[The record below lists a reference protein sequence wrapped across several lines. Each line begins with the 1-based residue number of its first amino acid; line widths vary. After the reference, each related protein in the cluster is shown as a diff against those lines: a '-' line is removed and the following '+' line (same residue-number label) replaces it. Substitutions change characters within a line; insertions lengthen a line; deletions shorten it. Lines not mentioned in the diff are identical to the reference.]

1 MAISFPSSANAIHQP
16 LADFI
21 DQLKGQVTTQKAK
34 LDDIQSPVYTP
45 SALADSANQLNSL
58 RGELNT
64 LLFSAFVIG
73 FTPYQYRVGNDGKL
87 SANTA
92 LAFAAEKLT
101 DNKEPITANYGLALV
116 ISAASKSQL
125 ASQLQSLV
133 NLLPFP
139 EWVNCFHL
147 SAKNAVMA
155 VEKMQVPTARL
166 NPHWRADD
174 FSNNQPLANTYAYL
188 DAELATSESV
198 AESATN
204 PVERLKQLAD
214 KKNQVLSKLLDD
226 MGAFIASFYG
236 DCTAIKLTGTPSQMA
251 KQLSE
256 TSVSEQAYSSVF
268 LLVSDDEPTFFYQMV
283 GV

>member
-1 MAISFPSSANAIHQP
+1 MTISFPSSANAIHQP

-21 DQLKGQVTTQKAK
+21 EQLKGQVTTQKAK

-45 SALADSANQLNSL
+45 SALADSAS
-58 RGELNT
+58 ELNALRDELNA
-64 LLFSAFVIG
+64 LLFSGFAIG
-73 FTPYQYRVGNDGKL
+73 FNPYQYRIGNDGKL

-92 LAFAAEKLT
+92 LSFAAEKLT
-101 DNKEPITANYGLALV
+101 DSKEPITGNYGLALV
-116 ISAASKSQL
+116 VSAASESQL
-125 ASQLQSLV
+125 ASQLESLV
-133 NLLPFP
+133 SLLPFP
-139 EWVNCFHL
+139 EWVNCYHL
-147 SAKNAVMA
+147 AAKNAVMA

-174 FSNNQPLANTYAYL
+174 FSNNQPLADTFAYL

-214 KKNQVLSKLLDD
+214 VKNQVLSKLLDD
-226 MGAFIASFYG
+226 MAVFIASFQG

>member
-1 MAISFPSSANAIHQP
+1 MGISFPSSANAIHQP

-45 SALADSANQLNSL
+45 SALADSASQLNAL
-58 RGELNT
+58 RAELNT
-64 LLFSAFVIG
+64 LLFSGFVIG

-101 DNKEPITANYGLALV
+101 DSKEPITGNYGLALV
-116 ISAASKSQL
+116 VSAASESQL
-125 ASQLQSLV
+125 ASQLESLV
-133 NLLPFP
+133 SLLPFP

-147 SAKNAVMA
+147 SAKHAVMA

-174 FSNNQPLANTYAYL
+174 FSNNQPLADTFAYL

-214 KKNQVLSKLLDD
+214 VKNQVLSKLLDD
-226 MGAFIASFYG
+226 MAVFIASFQG
-236 DCTAIKLTGTPSQMA
+236 ECTAIKLTGTPSQMA
-251 KQLSE
+251 KQLNE

-268 LLVSDDEPTFFYQMV
+268 LLVSDDEPIFFYQMV